1 MVEEG
6 SSAEEEAMIDL
17 KASSSDCPFSCAT
30 IPSSLLEPAE
40 EEEEEE
46 MATADFSATTIP
58 SSLLEPAEEEEEMAT
73 AAFSA
78 TTWASLLRSTSFL
91 ALLFSLH
98 LPRASL
104 VVRDTALSKTSVGIC
119 F

>member
-6 SSAEEEAMIDL
+6 SSAEEEAMIDV
-17 KASSSDCPFSCAT
+17 KASSSDCPFSCA
-30 IPSSLLEPAE
+30 
-40 EEEEEE
+40 
-46 MATADFSATTIP
+46 TIP